1 MKPILFSKN
10 ATSFNTNGIGR
21 LDPISAKGTEVRNG
35 EFEIELEIAQTSK
48 HASDIELNS
57 IICAIPADGM
67 SLQAFRVYKIT
78 KPINGRFKVY
88 SQHISY
94 QLSFIPTMPFAIE
107 ASAHACADTLAALK
121 TNAVESCP
129 FTFTTD
135 VTTVSS
141 YTQTIPAS
149 IRSRLGG
156 VEGSVLDQFGG
167 EYEWDNYDVKLL
179 NHRGVQTPTVTL
191 RYGKNITDLNQEEMI
206 ANVIT
211 GIVPFWVDAEGGER
225 VTLPEKV
232 VNSQYADN
240 YPFKRTVAYDFSS
253 AFEEKPTESQ
263 LRTKAQAYVNQAGI
277 GVPDV
282 SIKVSFIALTDT
294 EEYKDI
300 APLENVKLCDTIK
313 IEFEEYG
320 ISTTAKVVKTE
331 YDILAEKYISIE
343 IGSVRSSLASTL
355 SETNE
360 SLQQLANVTQVNFG
374 KMSNETGELI
384 DNATAW
390 LTATGGVIRA
400 LKNSNDEWTDLLCC
414 SANATA
420 STGNVLRLNVNGIGF
435 SFTGWNG
442 PFYQGWTLD
451 GNILIGGTNAPSITV
466 YDNNNNVIFQADAT
480 KIIWDAPNTSMDAYG
495 VITTKQT
502 SGTYRPYVKLEAG
515 ALKFGVNNTQYAYL
529 TEYDDGS
536 LELHSDSSL
545 HIEATNLS
553 YVYSSDTGVSLY
565 ADKDIEVRSL
575 QHDLLLYTDA
585 GDISVNSA
593 DNLGVT
599 AHNDV
604 NISAT
609 NGNIQLDGHNG
620 VQVLNDHLYV
630 AQTIQASD
638 PNAVLIGDDPEI
650 RFYDAM
656 DNYTDDITL
665 EGDAVIIEAEELVV
679 RTSRSSGSYN
689 KGYTGT
695 YNLATSGG
703 GTATLK
709 FVNGILV

>member
-10 ATSFNTNGIGR
+10 TTSFNTNGIGR
-21 LDPISAKGTEVRNG
+21 LDPISAKCTEVRNG

-135 VTTVSS
+135 VTTISS

-282 SIKVSFIALTDT
+282 SIKVSFIALADT

-300 APLENVKLCDTIK
+300 APLENVKLCDNIK

-374 KMSNETGELI
+374 KLSNETGELI

-390 LTATGGVIRA
+390 LTNKEGTVFA
-400 LKNSNDEWTDLLCC
+400 LKDNQGRFMGMAFCDVNADETHGNVVLINQNGFGF
-414 SANATA
+414 S
-420 STGNVLRLNVNGIGF
+420 STGWG
-435 SFTGWNG
+435 G
-442 PFYQGWTLD
+442 PYTQAWTLD
-451 GNILIGGTNAPSITV
+451 AKLVVGGTTASSITV
-466 YDNNNNVIFQADAT
+466 YDNQGNVIFQADKT
-480 KIIWDAPNTSMDAYG
+480 KVIWDAANSSMDSTG
-495 VITTKQT
+495 VITLRNAIFNGGSISMQTNTNLALRISSGRIDFEPDTENESSIYPTGTKGLEIESDALRLQTKTIGTGHKTIEMWAGTNNPLLILASDSELQLKTGTGNDIDIESGRSVAISGSAITLDGT
-502 SGTYRPYVKLEAG
+502 SGVA
-515 ALKFGVNNTQYAYL
+515 
-529 TEYDDGS
+529 
-536 LELHSDSSL
+536 
-545 HIEATNLS
+545 IE
-553 YVYSSDTGVSLY
+553 
-565 ADKDIEVRSL
+565 
-575 QHDLLLYTDA
+575 
-585 GDISVNSA
+585 
-593 DNLGVT
+593 
-599 AHNDV
+599 
-604 NISAT
+604 
-609 NGNIQLDGHNG
+609 
-620 VQVLNDHLYV
+620 NDHLYV
-630 AQTIQASD
+630 AQTIQARD
-638 PNAVLIGDDPEI
+638 PYSILPGDDPEI
-650 RFYDAM
+650 RFYDSM
-656 DNYTDDITL
+656 DNYDDNITL
-665 EGDAVIIEAEELVV
+665 EGDAVIIEAQELVV

-695 YNLATSGG
+695 FNLATSGG